1 MATPTPPEVPSSA
14 PQNSTDIESRVKEV
28 LGANSITVERL
39 RQLRAMLQNVDR
51 GSLPRQKELLA
62 RVQERLDALRQN
74 LASGSET
81 PEQEQLRL
89 ELQGLQD
96 RLAVLEKPN
105 VIERAGGV
113 ASDAVDSGKKF
124 LGDTAASAPSIVTNY
139 FGRVSDEFK
148 KHPFNGVMA
157 VAVPLLSAVG
167 IGILAKKALQK
178 PKSVLGRI
186 MVGLLGVGGLIA
198 LTNYAGR
205 RAQAESIDRQ
215 ASRPVAPRVQEI
227 IDSVNNGEKVDVNDP
242 RLIDVDLFQLRGA
255 PITVGGHSVRLE
267 RTTNSVR
274 PVIRLAVGGS
284 TFELGVLPSL
294 AIQSVTRRRGMLDVA
309 VLLGVTTG
317 SAFVTDAEFARIAG
331 ELSGA
336 TANKTVE
343 FEYFTD
349 SAKPEKKQKRSV
361 LFTYVQSA
369 AATAPVPTT

>member
-1 MATPTPPEVPSSA
+1 MATPPEAPSSA
-14 PQNSTDIESRVKEV
+14 PQNGADIESRVQEV
-28 LGANSITVERL
+28 LGTQNVTVERL
-39 RQLRAMLQNVDR
+39 RQLRDMLQNVDR
-51 GSLPRQKELLA
+51 GKLPRQKELLA
-62 RVQERLDALRQN
+62 RVQERLDALKQN

-81 PEQEQLRL
+81 PEQAQLRL

-96 RLAVLEKPN
+96 RLAALESPS

-113 ASDAVDSGKKF
+113 LSDKADEGKQF
-124 LGDTAASAPSIVTNY
+124 LGETVAAAPSIVTNY

-178 PKSVLGRI
+178 PKSILGRI
-186 MVGLLGVGGLIA
+186 MVGILGVGGLIA
-198 LTNYAGR
+198 LTNYAGKK
-205 RAQAESIDRQ
+205 AQAESIDRQ
-215 ASRPVAPRVQEI
+215 ARRPVAPRVQEI
-227 IDSVNNGEKVDVNDP
+227 IDSVNNGSNVDVNDP

-267 RTTNSVR
+267 RTTNSGR

-284 TFELGVLPSL
+284 TFELGALPSL

-309 VLLGVTTG
+309 VLLGITTS

-336 TANKTVE
+336 TVNKTVE

-349 SAKPEKKQKRSV
+349 PTKPEEKQKRSA
-361 LFTYVQSA
+361 LFTYVQPA
-369 AATAPVPTT
+369 ASAPVPTTP